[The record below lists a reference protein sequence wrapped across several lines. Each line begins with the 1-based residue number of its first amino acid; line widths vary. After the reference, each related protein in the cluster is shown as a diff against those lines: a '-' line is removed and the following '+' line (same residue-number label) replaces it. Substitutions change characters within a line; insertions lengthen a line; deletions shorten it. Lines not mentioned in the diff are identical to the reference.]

1 MIEVSK
7 TLAVNTPDTV
17 DITVDEL
24 WDGLVMKAENPLPF
38 VPAITACTV
47 TDRFDGGLVREIVL
61 GGETVREVVTLY
73 PQRRVHF
80 VRTHGSA
87 KGTIDNEIEFA
98 EDGNLQLTFTFRIM
112 LDGVE
117 SGSAA
122 ETEFAERMEADYLA
136 AVATTLD
143 AVRSRSAQIA

>member
-1 MIEVSK
+1 
-7 TLAVNTPDTV
+7 
-17 DITVDEL
+17 
-24 WDGLVMKAENPLPF
+24 MKAENPLPF

-87 KGTIDNEIEFA
+87 KAPST
-98 EDGNLQLTFTFRIM
+98 TKSSSPRT
-112 LDGVE
+112 
-117 SGSAA
+117 
-122 ETEFAERMEADYLA
+122 
-136 AVATTLD
+136 ATCN
-143 AVRSRSAQIA
+143 